1 VRLAAPFQARI
12 IVNDRVDAARMSGA
26 AGVHVGQDDLPPTDV
41 RALLGPTAVIGF
53 STHSAGQVAAAVREP
68 VTYIAVGPVF
78 GTTTKDTGY
87 SAVGLDLVA
96 AARAAAGDIPIVAI
110 GGITLQ
116 TAPGVIAA
124 GAHSVAVI
132 ADLLEGGD
140 PSGRVRQYLTEL
152 ARHRV

>member
-1 VRLAAPFQARI
+1 
-12 IVNDRVDAARMSGA
+12 MSGA
-26 AGVHVGQDDLPPTDV
+26 AGVHVGQDDLPPTDA
-41 RALLGPTAVIGF
+41 RALLGSTAVIGF
-53 STHSAGQVAAAVREP
+53 STHSARQVAAAVREP

-116 TAPGVIAA
+116 TAPVVIAA
-124 GAHSVAVI
+124 GANSVAVI